1 MNKLN
6 YIDYGMIAG
15 YFSILVIIGLYLKK
29 RASASMND
37 YFLGGKKLPWWA
49 LGISGMAAWLDMT
62 GTMVV
67 VSFLYMMGPRALF
80 IEFRGATGLVLVFLM
95 LWLGRWYR
103 RSGVMTNAEW
113 MVYRFG
119 DDGWGKFAR
128 VSQALSAVIFGV
140 GMLAY
145 SFKGAGMFLAT
156 FLPFSPLVC
165 SVIMIA
171 ITAVYTLESGFY
183 GVVVTEIFQAL
194 CILLGVV
201 FIVIIAVSKA
211 AGTDIAAV
219 AYQVTGSQEWTSSWP
234 AWETTMPKGYENY
247 NLLALVSM
255 FYLAKTVIQGMGMAG
270 DPKFFGARNER
281 ETGLLS
287 FLSGWTLM
295 MRWPLMMA
303 FAMLGIFL
311 VKDLFPDQ
319 VVLTQAR
326 EIIVSHM
333 DEVGSTQWHNTIS
346 AIANAPERQN
356 LHMIE
361 QLSSLLGPDWKDK
374 LNLLSYH
381 GTIDSE
387 KILPAVLLWNVP
399 LGLRGLLLVSLIAAA
414 MSTFSAIINI
424 TTSFWSRDIYQAYL
438 RPAAKNKE
446 LMLTSRLF
454 GLALILGGFVMAY
467 FTETINDIWGWL
479 TVGVAAGMGVPLVL
493 RFYWWRFNGAGFAI
507 GTLTGMIG
515 VIAQRFF
522 WHGMPEVT
530 QFLYGISIGLVGCL
544 VGTYLSRP
552 TDNRVLENFYKTT
565 RPFGLWKKYQY
576 VLSCQ
581 EQSDLKNETFYNL
594 LSVPF
599 ALCWMVTLYLL
610 PLQLMIREFKAAA
623 FTGVIFVISLV
634 GLYHFWYKKLPK
646 SDLPANG

>member
-6 YIDYGMIAG
+6 YIDYSMIVG
-15 YFSILVIIGLYLKK
+15 YFSVLILIGLYLKK

-95 LWLGRWYR
+95 LWVGRWYK

-128 VSQALSAVIFGV
+128 VSQAVAAILFGV

-165 SVIMIA
+165 SIIMIA
-171 ITAVYTLESGFY
+171 VTTIYTLESGFY
-183 GVVVTEIFQAL
+183 GVVVTEVFQAV
-194 CILLGVV
+194 CIFAGVV

-211 AGTDIAAV
+211 VGTDIATV
-219 AYQVTGSQEWTSSWP
+219 AYQVTGSQEWTTSWP
-234 AWETTMPKGYENY
+234 AWKTTMPKGYENY
-247 NLLALVSM
+247 NLLAMVSM
-255 FYLAKTVIQGMGMAG
+255 FYLAKTVIQGLGMAG

-319 VVLTQAR
+319 VVLAQAR
-326 EIIVSHM
+326 ETIVSHV
-333 DEVGSTQWHNTIS
+333 DGISSAQWHNTIS
-346 AIANAPERQN
+346 AIANTPERYPPQ
-356 LHMIE
+356 MIE
-361 QLSSLLGPDWKDK
+361 QLTVLLGQDWKDK

-424 TTSFWSRDIYQAYL
+424 TTSFWSRDLYQAYF
-438 RPAAKNKE
+438 RPKASNKE
-446 LMLTSRLF
+446 LITISHLF
-454 GLALILGGFVMAY
+454 GLVLVSGGFVMAY

-479 TVGVAAGMGVPLVL
+479 TVGVASGLGVPLVL

-507 GTLTGMIG
+507 GTLTGMVG
-515 VIAQRFF
+515 VILQRFV
-522 WHGMPEVT
+522 WHDMSEVV
-530 QFLYGISIGLVGCL
+530 QFIYGISVGLLGCL
-544 VGTYLSRP
+544 IGTYLSKP
-552 TDNRVLENFYKTT
+552 TDRDILENFYKTT
-565 RPFGLWKKYQY
+565 RPFGFWKPYVS
-576 VLSCQ
+576 VLSIP
-581 EQSDLKNETFYNL
+581 ERAALKDETLYNL
-594 LSVPF
+594 ISVPF
-599 ALCWMVTLYLL
+599 ALCWMITIYLL
-610 PLQLMIREFKAAA
+610 PLQLMIKEFRAAA
-623 FTGVIFVISLV
+623 VTFVVLLIAMI
-634 GLYHFWYKKLPK
+634 GLYKFWYKHLPK
-646 SDLPANG
+646 AD